1 VEVYLRHHLGILLE
15 ELRKATN
22 NITVV
27 DLDLPEIR
35 QNLTFETISSIIIIV
50 IIINIIADIS
60 V

>member
-1 VEVYLRHHLGILLE
+1 VCIKNIKMLFE

-27 DLDLPEIR
+27 DRYLPEIR
-35 QNLTFETISSIIIIV
+35 QNLTFETISSIIIIIV